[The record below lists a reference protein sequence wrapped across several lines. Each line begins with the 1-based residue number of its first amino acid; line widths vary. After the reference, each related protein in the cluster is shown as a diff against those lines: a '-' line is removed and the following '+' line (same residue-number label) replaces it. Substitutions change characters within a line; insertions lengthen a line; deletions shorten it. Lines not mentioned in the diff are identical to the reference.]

1 MLDKFI
7 KYMKNEGMTKNT
19 YQSYASDVKLFQ
31 NYYEDSYGE
40 KVENLTHSD
49 ISMYIS

>member
-7 KYMKNEGMTKNT
+7 EYMKNEGMSENT

-31 NYYEDSYGE
+31 NYYEYYLSY
-40 KVENLTHSD
+40 
-49 ISMYIS
+49 